1 VTADH
6 VGRLIELGRDGEA
19 AHLAVR
25 ETGGPKQREKRV
37 MVGPLEQLEVLIP
50 GFVRLAS
57 EDREGF
63 LDRPTPCEGW
73 VVRDLLDHVNGG
85 ARMFAAAFEERAVR
99 ERELGDQPVETV
111 AEALADFDSAV
122 RSAGAL
128 GRTVNSPFGPMPG
141 EMFARLAALDLLVH
155 TWDLSRA
162 TGTAPAVPDEIVQA
176 ADEFARQAVSEDLR
190 VPGVFGP
197 EVVAPAN
204 SSRLDALA
212 AFTGRRP

>member
-25 ETGGPKQREKRV
+25 ETGGPMEKERAAI
-37 MVGPLEQLEVLIP
+37 VGPLEQFDVLIP

-57 EDREGF
+57 DAQEGF
-63 LDRPTPCEGW
+63 LDLPTPCDGW

-85 ARMFAAAFEERAVR
+85 ARMFAAAFEDRPVR
-99 ERELGDQPVETV
+99 ERELGDRPMETV
-111 AEALADFDSAV
+111 AEALADFDVAV
-122 RSAGAL
+122 RSDGAL
-128 GRTVNSPFGPMPG
+128 ERTVNSPFGQMPG
-141 EMFARLAALDLLVH
+141 EVFARLAALDLLMH

-162 TGTAPAVPDEIVQA
+162 TEKEAVVPEEIVGA
-176 ADEFARQAVSEDLR
+176 VDEFARQAVTEDLR